1 MTTET
6 TTTEV
11 KEPTPYEVA
20 AEFVKNN
27 AVSEITERIAV
38 LTQQVK
44 RYSDDYDQ
52 ARAELIRW
60 RGQTTEFVIDFVKSD
75 DITTDDL
82 KEFAEK
88 MNIELTKEIEVTFKV
103 DVKFT
108 ATVPLDFDVDKID
121 ESDFDVRVDYR
132 GNDDDIE
139 MNEEYVDTEDFEV
152 SEDN

>member
-1 MTTET
+1 MTEVTTTET
-6 TTTEV
+6 P
-11 KEPTPYEVA
+11 KPTNEELA
-20 AEFVKNN
+20 AEFVQNN
-27 AVSEITERIAV
+27 SVNEVINRIAHLMRSV
-38 LTQQVK
+38 ENT
-44 RYSDDYDQ
+44 RSDYEQ
-52 ARAELIRW
+52 ARKSLLHWKEN
-60 RGQTTEFVIDFVKSD
+60 TTEFIIDFVKSD

-152 SEDN
+152 SDDN

>member
-1 MTTET
+1 LLHNF
-6 TTTEV
+6 
-11 KEPTPYEVA
+11 TPQHYANIFTMDQQPGNQLNIEISEEVA
-20 AEFVKNN
+20 EGSYANLAIITHSN
-27 AVSEITERIAV
+27 A
-38 LTQQVK
+38 
-44 RYSDDYDQ
+44 
-52 ARAELIRW
+52 
-60 RGQTTEFVIDFVKSD
+60 EFVIDFVKSD